1 VVVWSL
7 RFGVHS
13 VTMAAY
19 PMAQAFVIDEPLS
32 MFLDK
37 GLHLLA
43 ALRKLVFPGAAPNRA
58 QVRCFPLLR

>member
-1 VVVWSL
+1 
-7 RFGVHS
+7 
-13 VTMAAY
+13 MAAY